1 LAWLYAGYSQQM
13 RSGWLLIKPA
23 MNVLLLRQPARV
35 FIYVHGQIYVAG
47 GKNAALKE
55 DAENPF

>member
-13 RSGWLLIKPA
+13 LSGRLLIKPA
-23 MNVLLLRQPARV
+23 VNVLLLRQPALV
-35 FIYVHGQIYVAG
+35 FIYVHGQIYAASG
-47 GKNAALKE
+47 SHAALKE

>member
-1 LAWLYAGYSQQM
+1 MVVCRLFTTDAFRLAFNKAGV
-13 RSGWLLIKPA
+13 
-23 MNVLLLRQPARV
+23 NVLLLRQPARV